1 MIAEDGSVKTANISV
16 VPALKEYRKKLKL
29 ISIILLI
36 VGSIGVIVYLTLSAI
51 LDTVKGETPLWV
63 DILGV
68 FAVPDMLGLIGSIVL
83 DRLER
88 REKKEN
94 CTAEVSFYADCFF
107 YRSKS
112 ASRPEE
118 RSESFF
124 YPNAVLK
131 RETEEYGYIFVSG
144 TGDFL
149 IFGKEG
155 LEERELNTIRKLL
168 KVPVPDGETVEL
180 KNYKT
185 KEVNNDSEINS

>member
-1 MIAEDGSVKTANISV
+1 MIAEDGSVNTANISV

-51 LDTVKGETPLWV
+51 LDTVNGETPLWV

-68 FAVPDMLGLIGSIVL
+68 FVVPDTLGLIGSIVL

-112 ASRPEE
+112 ASHPDEK
-118 RSESFF
+118 SEMFF
-124 YPNAVLK
+124 YTNAVLK
-131 RETEEYGYIFVSG
+131 RETEKYGYIFVNG

-149 IFGKEG
+149 VFGKEG
-155 LEERELNTIRKLL
+155 FDERELNTIRKLL

-180 KNYKT
+180 KNYT
-185 KEVNNDSEINS
+185 KNEGNN